1 MEKSIMTLEQLLE
14 VHIANVRRVIAESV
28 GPGGDIGPMCAA
40 FCGGHVA
47 EVATVQISADMR
59 TRQGQHD
66 QLAQWLKS
74 LGAEAYAWVA
84 PAWSVTVQ
92 LANDNLGVQQADIIA
107 GGGVKAHPDR
117 EEVVLCVVGDKSA
130 TLSTELL
137 VVRSEDG
144 RITEL
149 QPTRVSRTVT
159 GLFHDLMLQAPG
171 PVS

>member
-1 MEKSIMTLEQLLE
+1 MTLEQLLE
-14 VHIANVRRVIAESV
+14 VHIANVRRVIATSV
-28 GPGGDIGPMCAA
+28 APGDDIVPMCVA
-40 FCGGHVA
+40 FRGEML
-47 EVATVQISADMR
+47 EVAVVRISADIR

-92 LANDNLGVQQADIIA
+92 LATDNLGAQQADIIA
-107 GGGVKAHPDR
+107 GGGVKARPDR
-117 EEVVLCVVGDKSA
+117 EEVVLCVVGDTSA

-137 VVRSEDG
+137 VVRGEDG

-149 QPTRVSRTVT
+149 QPTRVSRDVT
-159 GLFHDLMLQAPG
+159 GLFHDLMLQPTG
-171 PVS
+171 RVS